1 MRKDIAQNLLAQTVS
16 AVYGVEEYY
25 TTSFTNI
32 EQESTDGMGAYF
44 QPPTNLRL
52 RMTNTPI
59 MEYQN
64 DRHQGDDR
72 KRVPLKPCVLNQD
85 ELVRIQLNKERRELS
100 GNRRASR
107 LTPDELS
114 YLEYFESLRILEY
127 SASIEVSYGKEDFIT
142 SDEALDAP
150 ELLCIG
156 PEIERLIKQGLM
168 DVLIADTDRVDSR
181 GERKPAKVNRPHTFT
196 LNLWDLRRIAAKNT
210 VPASVPERLGGY
222 GSRFFLLTGTSN
234 QGFGQSGV
242 CPTHVIVGRMPDE
255 GARPRRSDF
264 RPGGKLG
271 QGKRGQP
278 RRGWIL
284 VLKLDDVKQ
293 ANYTYQQHLVP
304 KTAADGV
311 MYRTMHMTWLQDHPV
326 WEEHDVVLFLKN
338 VIAEAEAM
346 EAAASAKQAVAEE
359 AEAQA
364 KGAAEASEAESATD
378 SKAAEAEAVPAEAQ
392 GEAQAEP
399 EKAAE
404 GAPDAAT
411 DQPRETLPVGDGEL
425 IPKAEGAAEAPK
437 AEEAE
442 AVPAEAQGEAQAE
455 PEAAPIHAPVVQPQ
469 PNIADFLLP

>member
-1 MRKDIAQNLLAQTVS
+1 MRKDIALNLLAQTVS

-52 RMTNTPI
+52 RMTNTPVVDC
-59 MEYQN
+59 QN

-72 KRVPLKPCVLNQD
+72 NSVPVKLCILNQD

-150 ELLCIG
+150 ELLCVG

-181 GERKPAKVNRPHTFT
+181 GERKPAKVNRPHTYT
-196 LNLWDLRRIAAKNT
+196 LNLWDLRRIVAKNT
-210 VPASVPERLGGY
+210 VPASIPERLGGY

-255 GARPRRSDF
+255 GARPRRSDY

-304 KTAADGV
+304 KAAADGV
-311 MYRTMHMTWLQDHPV
+311 VYRTMHMTWLQDHPV
-326 WEEHDVVLFLKN
+326 WEEHPAIVFLKKE
-338 VIAEAEAM
+338 IAEADAK
-346 EAAASAKQAVAEE
+346 EAAAAA
-359 AEAQA
+359 AQA
-364 KGAAEASEAESATD
+364 EKTEPDKAEGAAEASEAEPVAEP
-378 SKAAEAEAVPAEAQ
+378 KVAEAEASPAVTQ
-392 GEAQAEP
+392 GEATAEP
-399 EKAAE
+399 AKAE

-411 DQPRETLPVGDGEL
+411 DKPRETMPVGDDEL

-442 AVPAEAQGEAQAE
+442 AVPAEAQGEAKAE
-455 PEAAPIHAPVVQPQ
+455 PEAAPIPAPVVQSQ
-469 PNIADFLLP
+469 PDVKDFLLS